1 MLICIIC
8 GKRKN
13 TANHLLFMNLPKQ
26 NISTCIAILFHV
38 SGLIGI
44 LFTPYKDWF
53 IQNTALNLCLMAI
66 LLFWN
71 QKQKNLS
78 FLGFAVI
85 AFLTGMGT
93 EMIGVN
99 TGRLFG
105 EYTYGSVMGPQLNA
119 VPWLIGVN
127 WFVVVFCSG
136 AIMVKFQHSLAQK
149 METNGRRLP
158 PRLAGLSIIIDGALL
173 ATFFD
178 WMMEPVAMKLG
189 FWQWKNSEVP
199 LYNYTCWFLVS
210 AVLLAIYRWLYFDKH
225 NHFAVHL
232 FIIQVLFFLALR
244 TYL

>member
-1 MLICIIC
+1 M
-8 GKRKN
+8 K
-13 TANHLLFMNLPKQ
+13 FPKQ
-26 NISTCIAILFHV
+26 HIATFIAILFHV
-38 SGLIGI
+38 SGLMGI

-53 IQNTALNLCLMAI
+53 IQNTPLNLCLMAV

-71 QKQKNLS
+71 QPQKNLS
-78 FLGFAVI
+78 FFAFVAI

-99 TGRLFG
+99 TGHLFG
-105 EYTYGSVMGPQLNA
+105 DYKYGTVMGPQLNG
-119 VPWLIGVN
+119 VPWLIGIN

-136 AIMVKFQHSLAQK
+136 AIMIKTQAWFKRKFEQD
-149 METNGRRLP
+149 GRGLP
-158 PRLAGLSIIIDGALL
+158 PALATLSIIIDGAIL

-178 WMMEPVAMKLG
+178 WIMEPVAMKLG

-199 LYNYTCWFLVS
+199 LYNYTCWFLIS
-210 AVLLAIYRWLYFDKH
+210 AVLLAVFRWLSFDKQ

-232 FIIQVLFFLALR
+232 FIIQALFFLALR